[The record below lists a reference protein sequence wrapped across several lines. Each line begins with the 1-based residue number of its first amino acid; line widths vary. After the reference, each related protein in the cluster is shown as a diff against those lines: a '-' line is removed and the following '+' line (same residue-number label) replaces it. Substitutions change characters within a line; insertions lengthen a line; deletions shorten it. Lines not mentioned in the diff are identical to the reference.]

1 LREEAF
7 VGKSTAQLLE
17 RAEQGFAGIKVDP
30 AVKQSALTY
39 LRDWLEHPKFASL
52 LGEQKGDY
60 RPLVEW
66 MIEAG
71 QFDLLLDSFYQVIPF
86 GTGGRRGPVGIGTNR
101 INPYTIASSNQGHV
115 QYLRQRFPGEKEL
128 RVVVAYDVRCYGDLR
143 QLYPPDVP
151 NPVSG
156 LSSKNFAHYA
166 AAVYCKAGVAVYM
179 LPDELNDYISTPEL
193 SFLIRRYGAHG
204 GLNVS
209 ASHNHPDDNG
219 GKFYND
225 KGGQEVPPYDEQMV
239 KIVETIT
246 DIDSMTYG
254 EARKTGL
261 IRMISAEDRDA
272 YIALNLSLR
281 LGQEPRGAK
290 IVFSPLHGTGINTV
304 GRCLTAMGFEEGK
317 TFFAVEAQREFRGD
331 FANVKFRSPNPE
343 VPESLDLAIETGKE
357 VGADLVL
364 ATDPDADR
372 IGGAIPH
379 NGDFVFVTG
388 NELAVLVT
396 RYRLESLKK
405 AGKLPAKGVVLE
417 TQVTTQLMALIA
429 RSFGAQVIDNLLV
442 GFKYIG
448 DIIDRLER
456 DGSFDGVAAGLNDF
470 IIGAEESHGVLLT
483 PQIRDKDAAG
493 AAVVMAELVSELRE
507 GGKTIHDYLIDTYKR
522 YGYYRNYLRSTVMQG
537 AAGTAAIRHIQQE
550 MRTHPPK
557 SVGGLKVLS
566 VIDYWDENQFGKFKS
581 ETDRASRNQLT
592 FKFEG
597 GLRTT
602 VRPSGT
608 EPKNKV
614 YIEKPS
620 EPLGACASDEEFL
633 EVRRRVDE
641 EVLQF
646 SNAFMKEMLLLVDVE
661 LPDYALEISDLVAL
675 ERKKHFGE
683 KFLPE
688 FESRAKAVMASE
700 ATAESTGKWI
710 DEQLRSYGPDARLLV
725 TRAFRAYVA
734 GRRAKGQ
741 KQDTQLAVQEEI
753 FFGKSA

>member
-1 LREEAF
+1 
-7 VGKSTAQLLE
+7 VGKSTAELLD
-17 RAEQGFAGIKVDP
+17 RAEQGFAGVKVDQ

-39 LRDWLEHPKFASL
+39 LKDWLEHPKFASL

-60 RPLVEW
+60 RPLIEW
-66 MIEAG
+66 MVEAG

-86 GTGGRRGPVGIGTNR
+86 GTGGRRGPVGIGPNR

-115 QYLRQRFPGEKEL
+115 QYLRQRFPKEKEL
-128 RVVVAYDVRCYGDLR
+128 KVVVAYDVRCYADLR

-151 NPVSG
+151 NPVKG

-166 AAVYCKAGVAVYM
+166 AAVYCKAGVVVYM

-239 KIVETIT
+239 TIVETIT
-246 DIDSMTYG
+246 DVDSMTYDD
-254 EARKTGL
+254 ARKTGL
-261 IRMISAEDRDA
+261 IRTVTAEDRQA
-272 YIALNLSLR
+272 YIDLNLSLR
-281 LGQEPRGAK
+281 LGPEPRGAK

-317 TFFAVEAQREFRGD
+317 TFFPVEAQREFRGD

-343 VPESLDLAIETGKE
+343 VPESLDLAIEMGQD

-379 NGDFVFVTG
+379 NGDFVFITG
-388 NELAVLVT
+388 NELAVMVT

-405 AGKLPAKGVVLE
+405 ANKLPAKGVVIE
-417 TQVTTQLMALIA
+417 TQVTTQLMAHIA

-448 DIIDRLER
+448 DIIDHLER
-456 DGSFDGVAAGLNDF
+456 TGKYNGVTAGLNDF

-507 GGKTIHDYLIDTYKR
+507 GGKTLHDYLIDTYKR

-537 AAGTAAIRHIQQE
+537 AAGTASIRHIQQE
-550 MRTHPPK
+550 MREHPPK
-557 SVGGLKVLS
+557 SVGGLKVRS
-566 VIDYWDENQFGKFKS
+566 VIDYWDETQFGKFKS
-581 ETDRASRNQLT
+581 ETDRASRNQIT
-592 FKFEG
+592 FQFEG

-620 EPLGACASDEEFL
+620 EPLGAWATDEEFL
-633 EVRRRVDE
+633 EVRRQVDE
-641 EVLQF
+641 EVARF
-646 SNAFMKEMLLLVDVE
+646 SNAFMKEMLALVDVE
-661 LPDYALEISDLVAL
+661 LPGYAFEISDLVAL

-688 FESRAKAVMASE
+688 FETRAQAVLASQS
-700 ATAESTGKWI
+700 TAESVGKWA

-725 TRAFRAYVA
+725 GRAFRAYLEA
-734 GRRAKGQ
+734 ERTRTKS
-741 KQDTQLAVQEEI
+741 KDELLAVQEKI
-753 FFGKSA
+753 FFGKVA

>member
-1 LREEAF
+1 
-7 VGKSTAQLLE
+7 VGKSTAELLD
-17 RAEQGFAGIKVDP
+17 RAEQGFAGVKVDQ

-39 LRDWLEHPKFASL
+39 LKDWLEHPKFASL

-60 RPLVEW
+60 RPLIEW
-66 MIEAG
+66 MVEAG

-86 GTGGRRGPVGIGTNR
+86 GTGGRRGPVGIGPNR

-115 QYLRQRFPGEKEL
+115 QYLRQRFPKEKEL
-128 RVVVAYDVRCYGDLR
+128 KVVVAYDVRCYADLR

-151 NPVSG
+151 NPVKG

-166 AAVYCKAGVAVYM
+166 AAVYCKAGVVVYM

-239 KIVETIT
+239 TIVETIT
-246 DIDSMTYG
+246 DVDSMTYDD
-254 EARKTGL
+254 ARKTGL
-261 IRMISAEDRDA
+261 IRTVTAEGRQA
-272 YIALNLSLR
+272 YIDLNLSLR
-281 LGQEPRGAK
+281 LGPEPRGAK

-317 TFFAVEAQREFRGD
+317 TFFPVEAQREFRGD

-343 VPESLDLAIETGKE
+343 VPESLDLAIEMGQD

-379 NGDFVFVTG
+379 NGDFVFITG
-388 NELAVLVT
+388 NELAVMVT

-405 AGKLPAKGVVLE
+405 ANKLPAKGVVIE
-417 TQVTTQLMALIA
+417 TQVTTQLMAHIA

-448 DIIDRLER
+448 DIIDHLER
-456 DGSFDGVAAGLNDF
+456 TGKYNGVTAGLNDF

-507 GGKTIHDYLIDTYKR
+507 GGKTLHDYLIDTYKR

-537 AAGTAAIRHIQQE
+537 AAGTASIRHIQQE
-550 MRTHPPK
+550 MREHPPK
-557 SVGGLKVLS
+557 SVGGLKVRS
-566 VIDYWDENQFGKFKS
+566 VIDYWDETQFGKFKS
-581 ETDRASRNQLT
+581 ETDRASRNQIT
-592 FKFEG
+592 FQFEG

-620 EPLGACASDEEFL
+620 EPLGAWATDEEFL
-633 EVRRRVDE
+633 EVRRQVDE
-641 EVLQF
+641 EVARF
-646 SNAFMKEMLLLVDVE
+646 SNAFMKEMLALVDVE
-661 LPDYALEISDLVAL
+661 LPGYAFEISDLVAL

-688 FESRAKAVMASE
+688 FETRAQAVLASQS
-700 ATAESTGKWI
+700 TAESVGKWA

-725 TRAFRAYVA
+725 GRAFRAYLEA
-734 GRRAKGQ
+734 ERTRTKS
-741 KQDTQLAVQEEI
+741 KDELLAVQEKI
-753 FFGKSA
+753 FFGKVA

>member
-1 LREEAF
+1 M
-7 VGKSTAQLLE
+7 GKSTAELLE
-17 RAEQGFAGIKVDP
+17 RAKSGFAAVKVDD
-30 AVKQSALTY
+30 AVKQSALKY
-39 LRDWLEHPKFASL
+39 LEDWLEHPKFASL
-52 LGEQKGDY
+52 LGEKGDY

-66 MIEAG
+66 MIDEQ

-86 GTGGRRGPVGIGTNR
+86 GTGGRRGPVGIGPNR

-115 QYLRQRFPGEKEL
+115 QYLRQRFPNEKEL
-128 RVVVAYDVRCYGDLR
+128 KVVVAYDVRCYADLR
-143 QLYPPDVP
+143 QLYPPDLP
-151 NPVSG
+151 NPVKG

-166 AAVYCKAGVAVYM
+166 AAVYCKAGVVVYM
-179 LPDELNDYISTPEL
+179 LPDELDDYISTPEL

-246 DIDSMTYG
+246 DVDSMTY
-254 EARKTGL
+254 EDAQKTGL
-261 IRMISAEDRDA
+261 IRPVTAEDRQA
-272 YIALNLSLR
+272 YVDLNLSLR
-281 LGQEPRGAK
+281 LGREPRGSK
-290 IVFSPLHGTGINTV
+290 IVFSSLHGTGINTV

-317 TFFAVEAQREFRGD
+317 TFFPVEAQREFRGD

-343 VPESLDLAIETGKE
+343 VPESLDLAIETGKK

-379 NGDFVFVTG
+379 NGDFVFITG

-417 TQVTTQLMALIA
+417 TQVTTQLMAHIA

-448 DIIDRLER
+448 DVIDHLER
-456 DGSFDGVAAGLNDF
+456 TGKFDGVAAGLNDF
-470 IIGAEESHGVLLT
+470 VIGAEESHGLLLT
-483 PQIRDKDAAG
+483 PHIRDKDAAG
-493 AAVVMAELVSELRE
+493 AAVVVAELLSELNE
-507 GGKTIHDYLIDTYKR
+507 SGKTLHDYLIDTYKR

-537 AAGTAAIRHIQQE
+537 AAGTAAIRHIQQQ
-550 MRTHPPK
+550 MRTNPPK
-557 SVGGLKVLS
+557 SVGGLKVES
-566 VIDYWDENQFGKFKS
+566 VIDHWDEQQFGKFKS
-581 ETDRASRNQLT
+581 ETDRASRNQIS

-614 YIEKPS
+614 YIEKAS
-620 EPLGACASDEEFL
+620 EPLGAWASDEEFL
-633 EVRRRVDE
+633 DVRRQVDE
-641 EVLQF
+641 EVMQF
-646 SNAFMKEMLLLVDVE
+646 SNVFMKEMLALVDVE
-661 LPDYALEISDLVAL
+661 LPDYSLEISDLVAL
-675 ERKKHFGE
+675 GKKKHFGE

-688 FESRAKAVMASE
+688 FEAKAKAMQASK
-700 ATAESTGKWI
+700 ESTESVGKWI

-725 TRAFRAYVA
+725 GRAFRAY
-734 GRRAKGQ
+734 
-741 KQDTQLAVQEEI
+741 LAMERDKPRSNDELLAMQEEI
-753 FFGKSA
+753 FFSNVG

>member
-1 LREEAF
+1 
-7 VGKSTAQLLE
+7 VGKSAAELLD
-17 RAEQGFAGIKVDP
+17 RAEQGFAGVKVDQ

-39 LRDWLEHPKFASL
+39 LKDWLEHPKFASL

-60 RPLVEW
+60 QPLIEW
-66 MIEAG
+66 MIEAE
-71 QFDLLLDSFYQVIPF
+71 QFELLLDSFYQVIPF
-86 GTGGRRGPVGIGTNR
+86 GTGGRRGPVGIGPNR

-115 QYLRQRFPGEKEL
+115 QYLRQRFPTAEL
-128 RVVVAYDVRCYGDLR
+128 KVVVAYDVRCYADLR

-151 NPVSG
+151 NPVKG

-166 AAVYCKAGVAVYM
+166 AAVYCKAGVVVYM

-239 KIVETIT
+239 TIVETIT
-246 DIDSMTYG
+246 DVDSMTYD

-261 IRMISAEDRDA
+261 IRTVTAEDRQA
-272 YIALNLSLR
+272 YINLNLSLR
-281 LGQEPRGAK
+281 LGREPRGAK

-317 TFFAVEAQREFRGD
+317 TFFPVEAQREFRGD

-343 VPESLDLAIETGKE
+343 VPESLDLAIETAKD

-379 NGDFVFVTG
+379 DDDFVFITG
-388 NELAVLVT
+388 NELAVMVT

-405 AGKLPAKGVVLE
+405 ANKLPAKGVVLE
-417 TQVTTQLMALIA
+417 TQVTTQLMAHIA

-448 DIIDRLER
+448 DVIDRLER
-456 DGSFDGVAAGLNDF
+456 TGKFNGVTAGLDDF

-493 AAVVMAELVSELRE
+493 AAVVMAEMLSELRE
-507 GGKTIHDYLIDTYKR
+507 NGKTLHDYLIDTYKR

-537 AAGTAAIRHIQQE
+537 AAGTAAIRHIQQQ
-550 MRTHPPK
+550 MRTHPPA
-557 SVGGLKVLS
+557 SLGGLKVLS
-566 VIDYWDENQFGKFKS
+566 VIDYWDESQFGKFKS
-581 ETDRASRNQLT
+581 ETDRSSRNQIT

-614 YIEKPS
+614 YIEKAS
-620 EPLGACASDEEFL
+620 EPLGAWASDEEFR
-633 EVRRRVDE
+633 EVRRQVDN

-646 SNAFMKEMLLLVDVE
+646 SNAFMKEMLALVDVE
-661 LPDYALEISDLVAL
+661 LPGYAFEISDLVAL

-688 FESRAKAVMASE
+688 FETRAKAVQASQE
-700 ATAESTGKWI
+700 TAESVGKWV

-725 TRAFRAYVA
+725 GRAFRAYLA
-734 GRRAKGQ
+734 AERAKT
-741 KQDTQLAVQEEI
+741 KSKDELLAAQERI
-753 FFGKSA
+753 FFGKVA